1 MKPSDYDAIVI
12 GAGISGLGLSAFLA
26 RAGKRVLTLEKSKAI
41 GGRAYSFSYK
51 GHTTN
56 MGGPR
61 AGLEG
66 GKVDAMFARLGKE
79 PGERGFFDD
88 VKTFRNGE
96 FMSLPL
102 LALQGDVEEAGKLL
116 STAKELAESG
126 DLAEYDAMTASE
138 WIAPIVSSPE
148 VLDVARY
155 SGIVMSTLPRLE
167 DMSAS
172 TLFESMRIIQSNPR
186 IYLAA
191 HGYGDFMRILAETSV
206 EHGGEVRTHARVDE
220 IAIEDGRV
228 VGVVV
233 KSGGKKPERIEA
245 PLVITALPIW
255 DLFDMADR
263 SAFPAEFVAKVN
275 HLARKTAIFGIT
287 AALREPLYDEKFFVL
302 TDGER
307 CGYPISGFMASNV
320 TPSLA
325 PEGEHLFE
333 VCCQCEFELG
343 DDRSRLSKTVELLE
357 EDLESMFPRWRERV
371 IWKKSFFHWEEP
383 ARNAGR
389 AGVFRPESKAPGV
402 EGLYFTGDTVASRT
416 LPGLEC
422 AADSA
427 MICAREILGELPS

>member
-1 MKPSDYDAIVI
+1 VSDYDAIVI
-12 GAGISGLGLSAFLA
+12 GAGISGMGLSAFLA
-26 RAGKRVLTLEKSKAI
+26 KGGKRVLTLEKNKEI
-41 GGRAYSFSYK
+41 GGRAYSFTYK
-51 GHTTN
+51 GHITN

-66 GKVDAMFARLGKE
+66 GKVDAMFARLGVE

-96 FMSLPL
+96 FMSLPQ
-102 LALQGDVEEAGKLL
+102 LALQGNLEEAGKLM
-116 STAKELAESG
+116 STSKELAESG
-126 DLAEYDAMTASE
+126 DLAEYDAMKASD
-138 WIAPIVSSPE
+138 WISTLVTSPE
-148 VLDVARY
+148 VLDVARF

-167 DMSAS
+167 DMAAS
-172 TLFESMRIIQSNPR
+172 TLFEAMRIIQSNPR

-191 HGYGDFMRILAETSV
+191 QGYGDFMRILAETSIK
-206 EHGGEVRTHARVDE
+206 HGGEVRTRASVGE

-228 VGVVV
+228 RGVIV
-233 KSGGKKPERIEA
+233 KAGGKQPERIEA
-245 PLVITALPIW
+245 PLVIAALPIW
-255 DLFDMADR
+255 ELFKMADPG
-263 SAFPAEFVAKVN
+263 AFPKQFVAQVK

-287 AALREPLYDEKFFVL
+287 AALREPLYHDKFFVL
-302 TDGER
+302 TDGKR
-307 CGYPISGFMASNV
+307 CGYPVSGFMASNV
-320 TPSLA
+320 TPSVA

-343 DDRSRLSKTVELLE
+343 DDRARLNQTVDLLK
-357 EDLESMFPRWRERV
+357 EDLEEMFPGWQDGV
-371 IWKKSFFHWEEP
+371 IWQKSYFHWEEP

-402 EGLYFTGDTVASRT
+402 EGLYFAGDTVASRS

-427 MICAREILGELPS
+427 MICATKILGELPS

>member
-1 MKPSDYDAIVI
+1 VSDYDAIVI
-12 GAGISGLGLSAFLA
+12 GAGIGGLGVSAFLSQ
-26 RAGKRVLTLEKSKAI
+26 AGMRVLTLEKSKEI
-41 GGRAYSFSYK
+41 GGRAYSFTYK

-66 GKVDAMFARLGKE
+66 GKVDAMFARLGVE

-96 FMSLPL
+96 FMSLPQ
-102 LALQGDVEEAGKLL
+102 LALQGDVAEAGKLM
-116 STAKELAESG
+116 TTTRELAESG
-126 DLAEYDAMTASE
+126 DLAPYDAMTAAE
-138 WIAPIVSSPE
+138 WIADRVRSPE
-148 VLDVARY
+148 VLDVARF
-155 SGIVMSTLPRLE
+155 SGIVMSTIPRLE

-172 TLFESMRIIQSNPR
+172 TLFEAMRIISSNPR

-191 HGYGDFMRILAETSV
+191 HGYGDFMRILAETSI
-206 EHGGEVRTHARVDE
+206 EHGGEVRSHAGVSE
-220 IAIEDGRV
+220 IVVEGGRTR
-228 VGVVV
+228 GVVIE
-233 KSGGKKPERIEA
+233 SRGKAPERIEA
-245 PLVITALPIW
+245 PLVITAFPIW
-255 DLFDMADR
+255 ELFEMADPR
-263 SAFPAEFVAKVN
+263 AFPDEFVANVN

-287 AALREPLYDEKFFVL
+287 AALHDPLYDEKFFVL

-320 TPSLA
+320 TPTLA

-333 VCCQCEFELG
+333 VCCQCDFELG
-343 DDRSRLSKTVELLE
+343 DDRSRLNETVERLEADLE
-357 EDLESMFPRWRERV
+357 EMFPGWRDGV
-371 IWKKSFFHWEEP
+371 IWQKSYFHWEEP
-383 ARNAGR
+383 ARTAGR
-389 AGVFRPESKAPGV
+389 AGIYRPESRAPGV
-402 EGLYFTGDTVASRT
+402 EGLYFTGDTVASRS